1 MRRKKMSLVLKHEDI
16 VKGDNTAS
24 QERSSSRSNV
34 WTWESCVFTLSNPQ
48 GETVELNSGDIND
61 FTLGHIRE
69 DLEKYVE
76 ETHKGVL
83 E

>member
-1 MRRKKMSLVLKHEDI
+1 MSLVLKHEDI
-16 VKGDNTAS
+16 AKEDNTAS
-24 QERSSSRSNV
+24 QEGSSSRANV
-34 WTWESCVFTLSNPQ
+34 WIWESCKFTLSNPA
-48 GETVELNSGDIND
+48 GETVELNSGDLND

-76 ETHKGVL
+76 EKHNGVL

>member
-1 MRRKKMSLVLKHEDI
+1 MSLVLKHEDI

-24 QERSSSRSNV
+24 QEGSTSRANV
-34 WTWESCVFTLSNPQ
+34 WVWETCVFTLTNPQ
-48 GETVELNSGDIND
+48 GETVKLNSCHIND